1 MIQVMP
7 RKIPT
12 ETVGIC
18 GTRTSDKDNTREE
31 GGLREGAEGKC
42 GSRDEKGRGAMIQQR
57 RREGI
62 ETKRRKT

>member
-7 RKIPT
+7 QKIPT

-31 GGLREGAEGKC
+31 GGLQEGA
-42 GSRDEKGRGAMIQQR
+42 
-57 RREGI
+57 
-62 ETKRRKT
+62 